1 MEPKEI
7 LIRSNNQIRAVPADD
22 SYYIESSNRKVI
34 LYLKHEKI
42 EYYDKISGLEE
53 QLKPDFFCI
62 HKGYLINLKYVQQ
75 YHRTEVSMQNGDILP
90 ISKYKYQNF
99 VKAYQE
105 YCSGTEECF

>member
-22 SYYIESSNRKVI
+22 SYYIE
-34 LYLKHEKI
+34 HEKI

-53 QLKPDFFCI
+53 QLKPDFFRI

>member
-42 EYYDKISGLEE
+42 EYYDNISGL
-53 QLKPDFFCI
+53 
-62 HKGYLINLKYVQQ
+62 
-75 YHRTEVSMQNGDILP
+75 
-90 ISKYKYQNF
+90 
-99 VKAYQE
+99 
-105 YCSGTEECF
+105 